1 LKQDGDERGTGSPD
15 YDEHNTESPIGVGRN
30 RPRGAIPEIEPVFG
44 SAKAQDLKIE
54 SICVAGGPATVAPA
68 P

>member
-30 RPRGAIPEIEPVFG
+30 RHRGVILKVEPVFDD
-44 SAKAQDLKIE
+44 AKAQELKIE
-54 SICVAGGPATVAPA
+54 SICVAGGKATVAPA

>member
-1 LKQDGDERGTGSPD
+1 LKQDCDERRTGSPD

-30 RPRGAIPEIEPVFG
+30 RHHGVILEIEPVFDN
-44 SAKAQDLKIE
+44 AKAQELKIE
-54 SICVAGGPATVAPA
+54 SICGAGGKATVAPA